1 MHVPPPRTAGVPES
15 PLSVPCSETH
25 DPEKSEDRTDGS
37 FASLDLRQENAT
49 MNPNQKGAKKNQK
62 GLRLW
67 NHTRALAALPYV
79 RSILRSLRE
88 HRLEVQQQRHNA
100 HRLADRPGR
109 PDRAALVAHQ
119 DALQESQRADL
130 RYEEALK
137 ELQNLGITCLD
148 PVKGHALFPF
158 VHKKRLAW
166 FLFDLFEA
174 EPLHFWRYQDDP
186 EDVRRPVNVSEED
199 TSGRIA

>member
-1 MHVPPPRTAGVPES
+1 MH
-15 PLSVPCSETH
+15 H
-25 DPEKSEDRTDGS
+25 PEKSEDRTDGS
-37 FASLDLRQENAT
+37 FASLDLRQENAS
-49 MNPNQKGAKKNQK
+49 MNPNQKGAKKSQK

-67 NHTRALAALPYV
+67 SHRRALAALPYV

-88 HRLEVQQQRHNA
+88 HRLESQQQRRNA
-100 HRLADRPGR
+100 CRLADRPGR

-148 PVKGHALFPF
+148 PIKGQALLPF

-174 EPLHFWRYQDDP
+174 EPLRFWRYQDDP
-186 EDVRRPVNVSEED
+186 EDVRRPIGVSEED

>member
-1 MHVPPPRTAGVPES
+1 
-15 PLSVPCSETH
+15 
-25 DPEKSEDRTDGS
+25 
-37 FASLDLRQENAT
+37 

-67 NHTRALAALPYV
+67 RHTRALAALPYV
-79 RSILRSLRE
+79 RSVLGSLRE
-88 HRLEVQQQRHNA
+88 HRLEAQQQRRQA
-100 HRLADRPGR
+100 RRLADRPGR

-119 DALQESQRADL
+119 DALQEAQRADL

-137 ELQNLGITCLD
+137 ELQALGITSLD
-148 PVKGHALFPF
+148 PVKGQALFPF

-166 FLFDLFEA
+166 FLFDLFDE
-174 EPLHFWRYQDDP
+174 EPLRFWRYQDDP
-186 EDVRRPVNVSEED
+186 EDVRRPISVSEED